1 MTGPI
6 CVRFHC
12 DCLVIDAHPLNAV
25 HWSLGKTVQKKRIS
39 LVGQLAELHTESF
52 PRFSRWFFNRVRVP
66 FIGRLGKLYKPKWI
80 PLVGQL
86 TELHTQSHANQ
97 KVEQFDQQH
106 GIVDGGVVEKP
117 RKKNGIR
124 ASNDSRSCTPGVSNS
139 ITNISFRKK

>member
-12 DCLVIDAHPLNAV
+12 DCLVMDAHPLNAV
-25 HWSLGKTVQKKRIS
+25 HWSRENRTKKRIS
-39 LVGQLAELHTESF
+39 LVGQIAELHTESY
-52 PRFSRWFFNRVRVP
+52 PCFSRWFFNGVRVP

-97 KVEQFDQQH
+97 KVEQFDQQR
-106 GIVDGGVVEKP
+106 GIVDGGVIQKP
-117 RKKNGIR
+117 RKKNRIR
-124 ASNDSRSCTPGVSNS
+124 ASSDSRSCTPRVSNS